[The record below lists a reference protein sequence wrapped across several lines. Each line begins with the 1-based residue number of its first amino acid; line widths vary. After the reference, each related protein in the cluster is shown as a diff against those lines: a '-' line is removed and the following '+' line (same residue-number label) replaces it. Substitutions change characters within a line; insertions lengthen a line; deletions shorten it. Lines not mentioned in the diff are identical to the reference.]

1 MSALDDINY
10 DLDGVS
16 WGVLPDVSNSE
27 PPMQPSTPT
36 GNGTGYYV
44 ENGWLNSLAGTVG
57 QALNTVINRENAKT
71 AQQTAI
77 TSAGVQMQTAQV
89 QAGLANQRMLLL
101 GGMVLVGLL
110 VLRG

>member
-10 DLDGVS
+10 NLDGVS
-16 WGVLPDVSNSE
+16 WGVLPDVSNGE
-27 PPMQPSTPT
+27 PPMQPMTPT

-57 QALNTVINRENAKT
+57 QALNTVIQRENAKT
-71 AQQTAI
+71 QQQTAI

-101 GGMVLVGLL
+101 GGMVLVVLL

>member
-1 MSALDDINY
+1 MGELDDINY
-10 DLDGVS
+10 DLEGVS
-16 WGVLPDVSNSE
+16 YGVLPDVSNSE
-27 PPMQPSTPT
+27 PSMQPTTPT

-57 QALNTVINRENAKT
+57 QALNSVIQRENAKT

-89 QAGLANQRMLLL
+89 QAGLANQRLLL
-101 GGMVLVGLL
+101 IGGMVLVGLIA
-110 VLRG
+110 LRG